1 MTMSLRRIAYTF
13 LLTSK
18 ATVFTSE
25 ESNIRRDFTDKEN
38 KIIMVEWKKA
48 LALDLS
54 QLELEPALCI
64 TLVVWA
70 HTPFCAST
78 FL

>member
-13 LLTSK
+13 LLASK

-48 LALDLS
+48 LALDFS
-54 QLELEPALCI
+54 
-64 TLVVWA
+64 
-70 HTPFCAST
+70 
-78 FL
+78 